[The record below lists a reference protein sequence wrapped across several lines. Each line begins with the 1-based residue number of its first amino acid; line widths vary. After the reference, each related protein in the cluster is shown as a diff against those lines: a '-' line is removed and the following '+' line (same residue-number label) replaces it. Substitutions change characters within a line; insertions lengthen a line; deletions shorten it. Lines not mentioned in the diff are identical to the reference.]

1 MSPNTHVT
9 LLTNLASSEPVTS
22 PVTSP
27 ALVPP
32 WNSSA
37 LEAPLSQLQ
46 TDSRDSRNLVL
57 RSNSGITNT
66 DLNITVSSLVQF
78 QFLFLFLFL
87 FLSRVLTLHSC
98 VFPSSTHHFPVFWS
112 VFRYVPVPNGYAPWL
127 VYIDPH
133 LVLYSICSNINFYYC
148 SHCLLDLWSLPTFI
162 QLL

>member
-1 MSPNTHVT
+1 MSHNTHVT

-87 FLSRVLTLHSC
+87 FLSCVLASHSC
-98 VFPSSTHHFPVFWS
+98 VSLPVHITFLCS
-112 VFRYVPVPNGYAPWL
+112 
-127 VYIDPH
+127 D
-133 LVLYSICSNINFYYC
+133 LYSDM
-148 SHCLLDLWSLPTFI
+148 CLFLMAMLSDSYI
-162 QLL
+162 